1 MISLQEIDYLTTLVV
16 DNWER
21 AFHIEKVSDREI
33 KIHLEFEKDSD
44 RDNIWEFLP
53 MRIDKYTVVVY
64 KVPVGYIDVFI
75 RAKNKM

>member
-1 MISLQEIDYLTTLVV
+1 MNSLSEIDYLTSLVV

-21 AFHIEKVSDREI
+21 AFNIEKVNDREI
-33 KIHLEFEKDSD
+33 KIHLEFEEDLD

-53 MRIDKYTVVVY
+53 MRLDKYTVMVY
-64 KVPVGYIDVFI
+64 KVPIGYIDVFI

>member
-1 MISLQEIDYLTTLVV
+1 MSSLSEIDYLTSLVV

-21 AFHIEKVSDREI
+21 AFNIEKVNDREI
-33 KIHLEFEKDSD
+33 KIHLEFEEDLD

-53 MRIDKYTVVVY
+53 MRLDKYTVMVY
-64 KVPVGYIDVFI
+64 KVPIGYIDVFI